1 MWRQWLTFVAAIP
14 STDPYLSNISPQLH
28 ISFLKVFATR
38 IRDGRLT
45 PKGKPVRSKRVQD
58 YLRTVA
64 EEIRLGSPHRL
75 DPRHDLHGQID
86 RELKLLSTAHSKDD
100 PPPDKVKPVP
110 IQLLAH
116 ALQALTHSA
125 RPEAPVIANMLVMG
139 YFFLLRPGE
148 YTYCSQHNFP
158 FRLQDVTFVTP
169 KGQLNAATA
178 PVTDLRQAS
187 RVLLYLDNQKNG
199 VRGQSITHG
208 DTPDRALSPL
218 QAVLRQVLYLREHRA
233 TADTP
238 LHTYYTQAGPSRVT
252 ARMISAALKASC
264 RVLGLSLGLTS
275 RDITARALRNGGCM
289 ALIRANVDPLHARLM
304 GRWKSWAMLEYLHS
318 SSIDASDCASR
329 MLMGGNFVIPSHQK
343 LPADVLP
350 IAQPFLE

>member
-1 MWRQWLTFVAAIP
+1 M
-14 STDPYLSNISPQLH
+14 
-28 ISFLKVFATR
+28 
-38 IRDGRLT
+38 
-45 PKGKPVRSKRVQD
+45 
-58 YLRTVA
+58 
-64 EEIRLGSPHRL
+64 
-75 DPRHDLHGQID
+75 
-86 RELKLLSTAHSKDD
+86 STAHSKED

-110 IQLLAH
+110 IQLLQH
-116 ALQALTHSA
+116 ALQALKHSPLPA
-125 RPEAPVIANMLVMG
+125 ASVLANMLVMG

-148 YTYCSQHNFP
+148 YTCCSEHNFP

-178 PVTDLRQAS
+178 PVTDLRQAT

-208 DTPDRALSPL
+208 DTPDPALSPL

-233 TADTP
+233 PAATP
-238 LHTYYTQAGPSRVT
+238 LHTHYTQARPRHVT
-252 ARMISAALKASC
+252 SQMISAALKASC
-264 RVLGLSLGLTS
+264 KILGPSLGLTS

-318 SSIDASDCASR
+318 SSLDTSDYARR
-329 MLMGGNFVIPSHQK
+329 MLTGGNFVIPSHQK

-350 IAQPFLE
+350 LAQPFLE